1 MGSPGAGSGWGAMPA
16 SYAMGG
22 ASRLQAS
29 ELDDGVAGAAGVLE
43 VVLDVVLLGLS
54 LALLPLSVLGAGA
67 YIVSAWS
74 SGQGLLDSLAVVAL
88 PIIAVQAG
96 YFLGLTTRPAYV
108 HLRSRLNIRHSE
120 RV

>member
-1 MGSPGAGSGWGAMPA
+1 MLPVLACGAGIYVGFHFNI
-16 SYAMGG
+16 
-22 ASRLQAS
+22 
-29 ELDDGVAGAAGVLE
+29 
-43 VVLDVVLLGLS
+43 

-74 SGQGLLDSLAVVAL
+74 NGQGLLDSLAVVAL
-88 PIIAVQAG
+88 PIITVQVG
-96 YFLGLTTRPAYV
+96 YFLGLTTRPAYL

>member
-1 MGSPGAGSGWGAMPA
+1 MLPILACGAGI
-16 SYAMGG
+16 Y
-22 ASRLQAS
+22 
-29 ELDDGVAGAAGVLE
+29 V
-43 VVLDVVLLGLS
+43 GLHFNI

-67 YIVSAWS
+67 YMVSAWAN
-74 SGQGLLDSLAVVAL
+74 GQGLLDGLAVVAL

>member
-1 MGSPGAGSGWGAMPA
+1 MLPLLACGAGI
-16 SYAMGG
+16 Y
-22 ASRLQAS
+22 
-29 ELDDGVAGAAGVLE
+29 V
-43 VVLDVVLLGLS
+43 GLHFNI
-54 LALLPLSVLGAGA
+54 LALLPLAVLGAGA
-67 YIVSAWS
+67 YLVSAWAN
-74 SGQGLLDSLAVVAL
+74 GQGLLDGLAVVAL

>member
-1 MGSPGAGSGWGAMPA
+1 MLPILACGAGI
-16 SYAMGG
+16 Y
-22 ASRLQAS
+22 
-29 ELDDGVAGAAGVLE
+29 V
-43 VVLDVVLLGLS
+43 GLHFNI

-67 YIVSAWS
+67 YLVSAWAND
-74 SGQGLLDSLAVVAL
+74 QGLLDGLVVVAL

-96 YFLGLTTRPAYV
+96 YFLGLTTRPAYL